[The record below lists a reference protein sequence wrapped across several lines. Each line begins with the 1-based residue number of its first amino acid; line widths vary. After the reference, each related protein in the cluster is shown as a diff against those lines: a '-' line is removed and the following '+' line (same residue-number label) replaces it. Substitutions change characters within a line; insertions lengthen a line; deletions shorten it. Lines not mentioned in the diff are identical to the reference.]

1 MHFILSRIVYS
12 LPAEFAAEIKAGGT
26 PATASGAVT
35 PSNGSSAAA
44 PVPSTPVVA
53 TNEDSALNGDN
64 DATQNSEFN
73 LDDTSSKQSPSNADL
88 LHSGPNYAYIV
99 SLINTSS

>member
-1 MHFILSRIVYS
+1 MFLFCYVYS

-26 PATASGAVT
+26 SASASGAVT
-35 PSNGSSAAA
+35 PSNGSTSAAA
-44 PVPSTPVVA
+44 PVQPSTPVVV
-53 TNEDSALNGDN
+53 TNDDSTLNGDN
-64 DATQNSEFN
+64 DLTQNSEFN

-99 SLINTSS
+99 SIIITA